1 VQFDVS
7 VGAKAIMSKD
17 DCIIRVFLK
26 LEDPFPV
33 SGPLSRNWI
42 VKPCAK
48 VEPLNA
54 KSVNITPVS
63 LRFMI
68 RITIVFM
75 G

>member
-1 VQFDVS
+1 MQFDVS
-7 VGAKAIMSKD
+7 LGAKAIMSKH

-26 LEDPFPV
+26 LEDHHSV

-48 VEPLNA
+48 VEGGPLKA

-68 RITIVFM
+68 RITTM
-75 G
+75 